1 MKKISSVLDVNNLTS
16 VLQRR
21 CNSMGITLE
30 WSQTKHI
37 AMTDGQRIIL
47 PAIHQ
52 PVTQEALDNLYGY
65 VIHECGHHSRAEA
78 FTILN
83 AAKPP
88 QALCAMYNIVEDDA
102 MERDVARAYA
112 GDAKALG
119 QHNARTIKKIGET
132 WKETIDTWPDDI
144 TEQDMAPVA
153 VTALSQLSRMSWDSY
168 SNVSR
173 HIFMNN
179 LHPVAKKLTDDLVS
193 EGWVDKMEQVGDEHD
208 TWDLAVDLVKRLYP
222 DADEEQ
228 LEECRQK
235 GHDGPSEE
243 GEGEEG
249 EGQKGEGDGQGDGEA
264 QGKGDNGEGNDG
276 EGTGEGD
283 ATEGDGLTDG
293 EGKLPGEG
301 KVIHWKEAVNS
312 QHDEWQAKD
321 FNAPAGNIGID
332 WTDYKT
338 GKVALMP
345 QKLINVVDCTKKSS
359 EPIEDH
365 KYYRSC
371 GIPEAFMPDNKESRA
386 FANQIRRYVQ
396 AQARVRFERDK
407 YHGRLDKGSIVK
419 LVLPPIDGG
428 EYNKRLFYQMHKAEA
443 QDTCI
448 MVLTDWSGSMQGQK
462 MVHAADASGR
472 LVQVFDRI
480 LRMPVQLAAFT
491 NGRSRCDIGLI
502 KKFDDRSVSPLDI
515 ASGFSKFYKYSSANN
530 DADAVMWAYN
540 QIRNRKENRK
550 ILMVLSDGCPA
561 GTWMRGCGSSN
572 LSYVTNHIQKEG
584 KVELYGVGICS
595 DAVET
600 YYENVQVLEDE
611 TQINR
616 ALFEIIKGGVKNARQ
631 RRVQQDH

>member
-1 MKKISSVLDVNNLTS
+1 MNPYGSVLDVNNLTS

-21 CNSMGITLE
+21 CNSMGVTLE
-30 WSQTKHI
+30 WSMTKEI

-52 PVTQEALDNLYGY
+52 PVTKEALDNLYGY

-78 FTILN
+78 FTIIN

-88 QALCAMYNIVEDDA
+88 QALAAMYNIVEDDA
-102 MERDVARAYA
+102 MERDVARAYS

-119 QHNARTIKKIGET
+119 QHNARTIKKIGEK
-132 WKETIDTWPDDI
+132 WKDTIDQWPDDI
-144 TEQDMAPVA
+144 TEQDIAPVA
-153 VTALSQLSRMSWDSY
+153 VTAISQLSRMAWDSY
-168 SNVSR
+168 SNINR

-179 LHPVAKKLTDDLVS
+179 LHPVAKKLTDDLVT
-193 EGWVDKMEQVGDEHD
+193 EGWVDRMEQVGDEHD

-222 DADEEQ
+222 DVDEDK

-235 GHDGPSEE
+235 GHNGPPEDGEEE
-243 GEGEEG
+243 GEGK
-249 EGQKGEGDGQGDGEA
+249 QGEGDGKGDDKAKGDGEA
-264 QGKGDNGEGNDG
+264 GMDG
-276 EGTGEGD
+276 EGEQGAEPANDEET
-283 ATEGDGLTDG
+283 DGLADKDG
-293 EGKLPGEG
+293 ALPGEG
-301 KVIHWKEAVNS
+301 KVVHWKEAVNS
-312 QHDEWQAKD
+312 QHDEWKPKD
-321 FNAPAGNIGID
+321 PNAPAGNIGID

-338 GKVALMP
+338 GKIALMP
-345 QKLINVVDCTKKSS
+345 QKLINVIDCRKNSD
-359 EPIEDH
+359 EQPEDRN
-365 KYYRSC
+365 YYRSC
-371 GIPEAFMPDNKESRA
+371 GIPSAFMPDNKESRA
-386 FANQIRRYVQ
+386 FANQIRRYIQ

-448 MVLTDWSGSMQGQK
+448 MVLTDWSGSMQGGK
-462 MVHAADASGR
+462 MVNAADASGR

-515 ASGFSKFYKYSSANN
+515 ATGFSKFYKYSSANN

-540 QIRNRKENRK
+540 QIRKRKESRK

-572 LSYVTNHIQKEG
+572 LSYVTNHIQTEG
-584 KVELYGVGICS
+584 KVELYGVGIQS
-595 DAVET
+595 DAVKT

-631 RRVQQDH
+631 RRVQ